1 MELSL
6 KSISTRHEEL
16 SKDYEVGGLLVHVS
30 GVCEGVVFVARCGA
44 GEGEDV

>member
-30 GVCEGVVFVARCGA
+30 AVCEGVVFVARCGA